1 MKPVRPVV
9 LLCVLL
15 LGALGPVR
23 TWAVMAPAYEAQALL
38 ERLEKGSRERAAAP
52 LSIRATVLTVERREE
67 PGNGCP
73 ALQHV
78 QAQVQ
83 VQEVLRGELAVGRP
97 LTLRYTEAEYRCPG
111 PGRSRLP
118 ELRAGAS
125 SSLLLRCAGPDCEPA
140 AGAFSFDSD
149 AEFERRREE
158 ARALAE
164 RHPLQRR
171 VDVPVQRAP

>member
-1 MKPVRPVV
+1 MKPVRRIP
-9 LLCVLL
+9 LLCLL
-15 LGALGPVR
+15 LPGLLGPCLA
-23 TWAVMAPAYEAQALL
+23 WAAMAPAYEAQALL

-52 LSIRATVLTVERREE
+52 LSLQATVLTIERREE

-78 QAQVQ
+78 RAQVQ
-83 VQEVLRGELAVGRP
+83 VEGVLRGELAVGRR

-118 ELRAGAS
+118 ELRVGQS
-125 SSLLLRCAGPDCEPA
+125 SSLLLRCEASDCEPA

-164 RHPLQRR
+164 RYPLQRR